1 MKNLRSINNQLYI
14 YEGFEE
20 DVNLHKCSEV
30 SIDDEGNIC
39 ALLILNYFT
48 DEELS
53 HDDISWIT
61 LTQWY
66 ELVRTFIRYYYYD
79 TLDEEE
85 ILNATEDIVNRA
97 FRYGIPKMH
106 ELYDYIND
114 HLDR

>member
-14 YEGFEE
+14 YEGFNERHQ
-20 DVNLHKCSEV
+20 LHILSEV
-30 SIDDEGNIC
+30 LLDDDGIMT
-39 ALLILNYFT
+39 ATHSPVYFT
-48 DEELS
+48 TEALT

-61 LTQWY
+61 LDQWY
-66 ELVRTFIRYYYYD
+66 GIVEAFIRNYHDY
-79 TLDEEE
+79 LDEEE